1 MKKSLWLFISIFLMM
16 DNGIHAQMAGKISD
30 EQLLELYN
38 GLRVA
43 DVSDGMDIIGLRDA
57 GILDQKIEALW
68 KDTENFTHRICGIA
82 VTARYVPTN
91 RVVKNPMTPE
101 EFKKWE
107 SEWYNTLSPE
117 SWTDNIKAGSIVVLD
132 VEGDGDTGSV
142 GSANSLSYIKKG
154 ARGIVS
160 NGGVRDID
168 EIIMERIPVYLD
180 WSQRGR
186 GIRPG
191 RNELES
197 FNRPVTLG
205 GVLIRPGDVIVAD
218 GDGVVCVPREYAEAV
233 ALQAKKILEGDKTVR
248 KGLYQELGREI
259 DKTVLP

>member
-1 MKKSLWLFISIFLMM
+1 MKKALWICIFLNLAADM
-16 DNGIHAQMAGKISD
+16 GILAQTARPLND
-30 EQLLELYN
+30 DHLLALYE

-43 DVSDGMDIIGLRDA
+43 DVSDGLDRIGLRDA
-57 GILDQKIEALW
+57 GILDQNIEALW
-68 KDTENFTHRICGIA
+68 KDTENFSHRICGMA

-91 RVVKNPMTPE
+91 KVVKNPMSAE
-101 EFKKWE
+101 EYKKWE
-107 SEWYNTLSPE
+107 SDWYNTLSPE
-117 SWTDNIKAGSIVVLD
+117 PWTDNIKPGSIVVLD

-142 GSANSLSYIKKG
+142 GSANSLGYFKKG

-168 EIIMERIPVYLD
+168 EIILERIPVYLD
-180 WSQRGR
+180 WSHRGR

-197 FNRPVTLG
+197 FNKPVTVG
-205 GVLIRPGDVIVAD
+205 GVLIRPGDIIVAD

-233 ALQAKKILEGDKTVR
+233 AAEAKRILDGDKNAR
-248 KGLYQELGREI
+248 RGLYEDLGREP

>member
-1 MKKSLWLFISIFLMM
+1 MKKSVVLCISILFAL
-16 DNGIHAQMAGKISD
+16 DLGIFAQTNEKPAD
-30 EQLLELYN
+30 ERLLDLYN

-57 GILDQKIEALW
+57 GILDQKIDALW

-91 RVVKNPMTPE
+91 KVVKNPMTSD

-107 SEWYNTLSPE
+107 SDWYNTLSPE
-117 SWTDNIKAGSIVVLD
+117 PWTDNIRPGSIVVLD

-142 GSANSLSYIKKG
+142 GSANSLGYIKRG

-168 EIIMERIPVYLD
+168 EIILQRIPVYLD

-197 FNRPVTLG
+197 FNKPVTLG

-218 GDGVVCVPREYAEAV
+218 GDGVACVPREYAEAV
-233 ALQAKKILEGDKTVR
+233 AAEARKILDGDKNAR
-248 KGLYQELGREI
+248 QGLYRELGREL

>member
-1 MKKSLWLFISIFLMM
+1 MKKILLLFVSMHMLMSLTALSQTINLL
-16 DNGIHAQMAGKISD
+16 SD
-30 EQLLELYN
+30 ERILELYE

-43 DVSDGMDIIGLRDA
+43 DVTDGMDIVGLRDA
-57 GILDQKIEALW
+57 GILDQEIEALW

-91 RVVKNPMTPE
+91 KVVRNPMTPE

-107 SEWYNTLSPE
+107 SDWYNTLSPE
-117 SWTDNIKAGSIVVLD
+117 PWTDNIKPGSIVVLD

-142 GSANSLSYIKKG
+142 GSANSLGYSKKG

-160 NGGVRDID
+160 NGGIRDTD
-168 EIIMERIPVYLD
+168 EIIMQHVPVYLN

-197 FNRPVTLG
+197 FNKPVTIG
-205 GVLIRPGDVIVAD
+205 GVLIRPGDIIVAD
-218 GDGVVCVPREYAEAV
+218 GDGVVCIPREYAEPV
-233 ALQAKKILEGDKTVR
+233 AIEAAKILNGDKNAR
-248 KGLYQELGREI
+248 KSLYQELGKEL
-259 DKTVLP
+259 DKTVMP

>member
-1 MKKSLWLFISIFLMM
+1 MKKIFLLCISLSLALDM
-16 DNGIHAQMAGKISD
+16 GILAQTTKSLAD
-30 EQLLELYN
+30 EQLLELYK

-43 DVSDGMDIIGLRDA
+43 DVSDGMDMVGLRDA
-57 GILDQKIEALW
+57 GILDQRIEALW

-91 RVVKNPMTPE
+91 KVVKNPMTSE
-101 EFKKWE
+101 EFRKWE

-117 SWTDNIKAGSIVVLD
+117 PWTDNIKPGSIVVLD

-142 GSANSLSYIKKG
+142 GSANSLGYIKKG

-160 NGGVRDID
+160 SGGVRDID
-168 EIIMERIPVYLD
+168 EIILERIPVYLD

-197 FNRPVTLG
+197 FNKPVTVG

-218 GDGVVCVPREYAEAV
+218 GDGVVCVPREYAEDV
-233 ALQAKKILEGDKTVR
+233 AAAAKGILDGDKKAR
-248 KGLYQELGREI
+248 KGLYLELGREP
-259 DKTVLP
+259 DNTVLP

>member
-1 MKKSLWLFISIFLMM
+1 MKNTLLFMLPMLMTM
-16 DNGIHAQMAGKISD
+16 GMEAFSQTAGALTD
-30 EQLLELYN
+30 EQIIKLYE

-43 DVSDGMDIIGLRDA
+43 DVSDGLDIVGLRDA

-91 RVVKNPMTPE
+91 KVVTNPMTAE

-107 SEWYNTLSPE
+107 SEWYNKLSPE
-117 SWTDNIKAGSIVVLD
+117 PWTDNIKPGSIVVLD

-142 GSANSLSYIKKG
+142 GSANSLGYVKKG

-160 NGGVRDID
+160 NGGIRDTD
-168 EIIMERIPVYLD
+168 EIIMQRIPVYLD
-180 WSQRGR
+180 WSHRGR

-197 FNRPVTLG
+197 FNKPVTIG
-205 GVLIRPGDVIVAD
+205 GVLIRPGDIIVAD
-218 GDGVVCVPREYAEAV
+218 GDGVICVPREYAETV
-233 ALQAKKILEGDKTVR
+233 AIEAGKILAGDKNAR
-248 KGLYQELGREI
+248 KGLYQELGKEP

>member
-1 MKKSLWLFISIFLMM
+1 MKRVLWLCISMFLAVDM
-16 DNGIHAQMAGKISD
+16 GIIAQTAKPLTD
-30 EQLLELYN
+30 EQLLELYH

-57 GILDQKIEALW
+57 GILDQKIDALW

-91 RVVKNPMTPE
+91 KVVKNPMTTE

-107 SEWYNTLSPE
+107 SDWYNTLSPE
-117 SWTDNIKAGSIVVLD
+117 PWTDNIKQGSIVVLD

-142 GSANSLSYIKKG
+142 GSANSLGYIKKG

-160 NGGVRDID
+160 NGGIRDID
-168 EIIMERIPVYLD
+168 EIIMQHIPVYLD

-197 FNRPVTLG
+197 WNKPVTLG
-205 GVLIRPGDVIVAD
+205 GVLIRPGDMIVAD

-233 ALQAKKILEGDKTVR
+233 AVEAKKILDGDKNAR
-248 KGLYQELGREI
+248 KGLYQELGRES

>member
-1 MKKSLWLFISIFLMM
+1 M
-16 DNGIHAQMAGKISD
+16 GIIAQTSKPLTD
-30 EQLLELYN
+30 EQLLELYK

-43 DVSDGMDIIGLRDA
+43 DVSDGMDMVGLRDA
-57 GILDQKIEALW
+57 GILDQRIEALW

-91 RVVKNPMTPE
+91 KVVKNPMTSE
-101 EFKKWE
+101 EFRKWE
-107 SEWYNTLSPE
+107 SDWYNTLSPE
-117 SWTDNIKAGSIVVLD
+117 PWTDNIKPGSIVVLD

-142 GSANSLSYIKKG
+142 GSANSLVYIKKG
-154 ARGIVS
+154 ARGIVCS
-160 NGGVRDID
+160 GGVRDID
-168 EIIMERIPVYLD
+168 EIILERIPVYLD

-197 FNRPVTLG
+197 FNKPVTVG
-205 GVLIRPGDVIVAD
+205 GVLIRPGDMIVAD
-218 GDGVVCVPREYAEAV
+218 GDGVVCVPREYAEDV
-233 ALQAKKILEGDKTVR
+233 AAGAKRILDGDKNAR
-248 KGLYQELGREI
+248 KGLYLELGREP

>member
-1 MKKSLWLFISIFLMM
+1 MKKTIALGIAVLMVIEM
-16 DNGIHAQMAGKISD
+16 HTLSQMVSNLTD
-30 EQLLELYN
+30 ERVLELYA

-43 DVSDGMDIIGLRDA
+43 DVSDGMDIVGLRDA
-57 GILDQKIEALW
+57 GILNQKIEALW
-68 KDTENFTHRICGIA
+68 KDTDNFTHRFCGIA

-91 RVVKNPMTPE
+91 KIVKNPMTDE

-117 SWTDNIKAGSIVVLD
+117 PWTDYIKPGSIVVLD

-142 GSANSLSYIKKG
+142 GSANSLGYVKKG
-154 ARGIVS
+154 ARGIIS
-160 NGGVRDID
+160 NGGVRDTD
-168 EIIMERIPVYLD
+168 EIILQRIPVYLD
-180 WSQRGR
+180 WNQRGR

-197 FNRPVTLG
+197 YNKPVTIG
-205 GVLIRPGDVIVAD
+205 GVLIRPGDIIVAD
-218 GDGVVCVPREYAEAV
+218 GDGVVCVPREYAESV
-233 ALQAKKILEGDKTVR
+233 ALKARKILDSDKNAR
-248 KGLYQELGREI
+248 KGLYQELGKEL

>member
-1 MKKSLWLFISIFLMM
+1 MNKAFLLCISLAVPVTMSVF
-16 DNGIHAQMAGKISD
+16 AQAVQHLSD
-30 EQLLELYN
+30 EQLLELFQ

-43 DVSDGMDIIGLRDA
+43 DVSDGMDRIGLRDA

-68 KDTENFTHRICGIA
+68 KDTEHFTHRICGIA
-82 VTARYVPTN
+82 ITARYVPTN
-91 RVVKNPMTPE
+91 RIIKNPMTPE
-101 EFKKWE
+101 EFNKWE
-107 SEWYNTLSPE
+107 SDWYNSLSPE
-117 SWTDNIKAGSIVVLD
+117 PWTEYIKPGSIIVLD

-142 GSANSLSYIKKG
+142 GSANSLGYIKKG

-168 EIIMERIPVYLD
+168 EIILERIPVYLD

-197 FNRPVTLG
+197 FNKPVTVG
-205 GVLIRPGDVIVAD
+205 GVCIRPGDVIVAD

-233 ALQAKKILEGDKTVR
+233 ASEARKILTGDKIVR
-248 KGLYQELGREI
+248 KGLYDELGREP

>member
-1 MKKSLWLFISIFLMM
+1 MKRTLWLCIILFLTADMG
-16 DNGIHAQMAGKISD
+16 NFAQTAKPLSD
-30 EQLLELYN
+30 EQLLERYKE
-38 GLRVA
+38 LRVA
-43 DVSDGMDIIGLRDA
+43 DVSDGMDIVGLRDA

-91 RVVKNPMTPE
+91 KVVKNPMTSE

-117 SWTDNIKAGSIVVLD
+117 PWTDNIKPGSIVVLD
-132 VEGDGDTGSV
+132 VQGDGDTGSV

-168 EIIMERIPVYLD
+168 EIILERIPVYLD

-197 FNRPVTLG
+197 YNKPVTLG

-218 GDGVVCVPREYAEAV
+218 GDGVVCVPREYAETV
-233 ALQAKKILEGDKTVR
+233 AAEAKKILDGDKNAR
-248 KGLYQELGREI
+248 KGLYLELGREP